1 MNNKKTGRSKNRRF
15 QHSGLMFYCYLLIPL
30 NELARNIMNINK
42 LKIIKK
48 IIDKTMV
55 SIGIAGKGVFCHLDV
70 RRDLIEA
77 WLWKLKSDLSQAQD
91 DIHYKENRVS
101 SKLACIFPAIAC
113 LSRLIRGYLSMSYV

>member
-1 MNNKKTGRSKNRRF
+1 MKKT
-15 QHSGLMFYCYLLIPL
+15 
-30 NELARNIMNINK
+30 
-42 LKIIKK
+42 

-77 WLWKLKSDLSQAQD
+77 WLRMPKSDLSQAQD
-91 DIHYKENRVS
+91 DNHYEKNRVS

>member
-1 MNNKKTGRSKNRRF
+1 MINNQMNNKKTGRSKNRRF

-70 RRDLIEA
+70 RRDLIDA

-113 LSRLIRGYLSMSYV
+113 LSRLI